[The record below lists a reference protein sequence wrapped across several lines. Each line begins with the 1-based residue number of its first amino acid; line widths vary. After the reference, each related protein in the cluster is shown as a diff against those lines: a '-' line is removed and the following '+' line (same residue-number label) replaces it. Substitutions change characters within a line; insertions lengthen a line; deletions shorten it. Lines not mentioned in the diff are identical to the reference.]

1 MKRLSVVGSTLLT
14 VSLGENILGRLSKVN
29 VSGRYSHY
37 L

>member
-1 MKRLSVVGSTLLT
+1 MIRPSVAVVALLT

-29 VSGRYSHY
+29 VSGRYSHD